1 MDFAQP
7 ATHLVVV
14 VIAPELREV
23 KTVKDGG
30 IVEWVKEAPAPAP
43 AAATNGK
50 SPAKSADTPKKEDP
64 KSYKKTK
71 INEE

>member
-1 MDFAQP
+1 MCLWIIYVANSRHRYK
-7 ATHLVVV
+7 AV
-14 VIAPELREV
+14 EV

-30 IVEWVKEAPAPAP
+30 IVEWVKEASAPAP

-50 SPAKSADTPKKEDP
+50 SPAKSADAPKKEDP

>member
-1 MDFAQP
+1 MCLWIIYVANSRHRYK
-7 ATHLVVV
+7 AV
-14 VIAPELREV
+14 EV

-30 IVEWVKEAPAPAP
+30 IVEWVKEAAAPAP

-64 KSYKKTK
+64 KTYKKTK